1 MHPYPDIAVPTLHAI
16 VARHARQTPDAPAIR
31 FNGETLSYRQLDALA
46 DRVAHSLIRDGV
58 KAKQHVLFL
67 GRNSDA
73 VPLLALGAN
82 KMGAI
87 PVPLNWRLAP
97 AEIAQIVRDC
107 TPPLLFVEPGFE
119 QSAQQAA
126 ALSQNP
132 VRIISARSLR
142 TGREW
147 LEGAQEPIDL
157 SSDPEHIAIQVYTS
171 GSTGRPKGVMLP
183 HRALLGINV
192 LRPAVEW
199 DRWGPQDVTLVQA
212 PLGHIGAFGMMARAL
227 FFGALAVIHES
238 FDAAA
243 TLAAIE
249 GDRVSKLSL
258 VPTAVKM
265 ILDLPESGGADY
277 RSLDTIIYGSAPI
290 TPSLLRQ
297 AVATFGCRFA
307 QSYGMSE
314 TSGPTVVLPPDDH
327 NPLGTQRMT
336 GAGKALPAT
345 ELLITD
351 EDGRPLPTGET
362 GEIWIRSVANM
373 AGYWNLPD
381 ETAHTLT
388 PEGWVRTGDAG
399 YLDADGYLY
408 VRGRVKDMIISGAE
422 NIYPAEVENVLI
434 GHPDVADVAVIG
446 LPHPHWGEAVT
457 AVIVPRPGT
466 SPGPDSIIGW
476 ARERIAGYKLPKAI
490 YFIDALP
497 LSGTGKVDK
506 RRLREDRL
514 NSGWSRNTTPP
525 T

>member
-1 MHPYPDIAVPTLHAI
+1 MRPYPDIVVPTLHAT

-31 FNGETLSYRQLDALA
+31 FNGATLSYRELDALA
-46 DRVAHSLIRDGV
+46 DRVAHSLIRDGI
-58 KAKQHVLFL
+58 KAGQHILFL

-73 VPLLALGAN
+73 VPLFALGAN
-82 KMGAI
+82 KIGAI

-97 AEIAQIVRDC
+97 AEIAQIVQDC
-107 TPPLLFVEPGFE
+107 APPLLFVEPGFE
-119 QSAQQAA
+119 RIAEEAT
-126 ALSQNP
+126 ALSQDP
-132 VRIISARSLR
+132 VPILSARSVR
-142 TGREW
+142 HDGEW
-147 LEGAQEPIDL
+147 LAEAQAPVEMVH
-157 SSDPEHIAIQVYTS
+157 DPEQIAIQVYTS

-192 LRPAVEW
+192 LRPAIAW
-199 DRWGPQDVTLVQA
+199 DRWGPMDVTLVQA
-212 PLGHIGAFGMMARAL
+212 PLGHIGAFGMMMRAL

-238 FDAAA
+238 FDAVA

-258 VPTAVKM
+258 VPTAIKM
-265 ILDLPESGGADY
+265 ILDLPESEGADY
-277 RSLDTIIYGSAPI
+277 RSLDTVIYGSAPI

-297 AVATFGCRFA
+297 AIATFGCRFA

-314 TSGPTVVLPPDDH
+314 TSGPTVALPPDDH
-327 NPLGTQRMT
+327 DPAGTRRMT
-336 GAGKALPAT
+336 GAGKPLPAT

-351 EDGRPLPTGET
+351 EEGRPVPTGET
-362 GEIWIRSVANM
+362 GEIRIRSIANM
-373 AGYWNLPD
+373 VGYWNLPE

-388 PEGWVRTGDAG
+388 PDGWVRTGDAG
-399 YLDADGYLY
+399 YLDSDGYLY
-408 VRGRVKDMIISGAE
+408 VRGRMKDMIISGAE

-434 GHPDVADVAVIG
+434 SHPDVANVAVIG

-466 SPGPDSIIGW
+466 SPDPDSIIGW
-476 ARERIAGYKLPKAI
+476 ARERIAGYKLPKSV

-514 NSGWSRNTTPP
+514 HSG
-525 T
+525 